1 VDLGLRGKIA
11 LVAASSKGLG
21 RAVAEE
27 LAAEGAQLV
36 MCARGKDALDQTAE
50 SIRQKTGVKV
60 VAVAA
65 DVSAPNDAARVVKA
79 AFEEFGRVD
88 ILVTNSGG
96 PPSGAFES
104 FTAEMWDTATRLLL
118 KSAVELARAVLPG
131 MKERRWGRIL
141 NVTSIAAKQP
151 IEGLMLSNSLRAAV
165 IGFARTLANEVAPFG
180 VTVNNLL
187 PGYTRTDRVQELAR
201 AAGGKAGAGAA
212 TDIVAKWEKEIPMG
226 RLGEPRE
233 FAALAAFLASERASY
248 ITGSSIAVDGG
259 WIRSLL

>member
-1 VDLGLRGKIA
+1 VDLGLRGKVA

-21 RAVAEE
+21 RAIAEE
-27 LAAEGAQLV
+27 LAAEGAHLV
-36 MCARGKDALDQTAE
+36 MCARGKETLEQTAQ
-50 SIRQKTGVKV
+50 SIRETTGVKV
-60 VAVAA
+60 ITVAA
-65 DVSAPNDAARVVKA
+65 DVSNTADASRVAKA
-79 AFEEFGRVD
+79 ALDELGRVD

-96 PPSGAFES
+96 PPSGPFENL
-104 FTAEMWDTATRLLL
+104 TPEMWDSATSLLL
-118 KSAVELARAVLPG
+118 KSAVELTRAVLPG

-151 IEGLMLSNSLRAAV
+151 IDGLMLSNSLRAAV
-165 IGFARTLANEVAPFG
+165 IGFARTLASEVAPFN

-201 AAGGKAGAGAA
+201 AAGEKGGSSS
-212 TDIVAKWEKEIPMG
+212 TDIVSKWEKEIPMG

-248 ITGSSIAVDGG
+248 ITGTSIAVDGG
-259 WIRSLL
+259 WIRSIL

>member
-1 VDLGLRGKIA
+1 VDLGLKGKVA

-27 LAAEGAQLV
+27 LAAEGAHLV
-36 MCARGKDALDQTAE
+36 MCARGKDTLDKTAE
-50 SIRQKTGVKV
+50 SIRQKSGAKV

-65 DVSAPNDAARVVKA
+65 DVSDPRDAARVVKA
-79 AFEEFGRVD
+79 AFDQFGRVD

-96 PPSGAFES
+96 PPSGPFES
-104 FTAEMWDTATRLLL
+104 FTSDTWDAATRLLL
-118 KSAVELARAVLPG
+118 KSAVELTRSVLPG

-151 IEGLMLSNSLRAAV
+151 IEGLMLSNSIRAAV

-201 AAGGKAGAGAA
+201 AAGAKTGGSN
-212 TDIVAKWEKEIPMG
+212 TDIVSKWEKEIPMG

>member
-1 VDLGLRGKIA
+1 VYLGLRGKVA

-27 LAAEGAQLV
+27 LAAEGAHLV
-36 MCARGKDALDQTAE
+36 MCARGKATLEQTAE
-50 SIRQKTGVKV
+50 SIRRQARVKV
-60 VAVAA
+60 VDVAA
-65 DVSAPNDAARVVKA
+65 DVSDPKDAARVVKA
-79 AFEEFGRVD
+79 AFDEFGKVD

-96 PPSGAFES
+96 PPSGPFES
-104 FTAEMWDTATRLLL
+104 LTPEMWDTAIRLLL
-118 KSAVELARAVLPG
+118 KSAVDLTRAVLPG

-165 IGFARTLANEVAPFG
+165 IGFARTLANEVAPFN

-201 AAGGKAGAGAA
+201 AAGGKAGGS

>member
-1 VDLGLRGKIA
+1 VDLGLRGKVA

-21 RAVAEE
+21 RAIAEE
-27 LAAEGAQLV
+27 LAAEGVSLV
-36 MCARGKDALDQTAE
+36 MCARGKDALDQTAA
-50 SIRQKTGVKV
+50 SIREKSDVKV
-60 VAVAA
+60 VAIAA
-65 DVSAPNDAARVVKA
+65 DVSSSADASRVA
-79 AFEEFGRVD
+79 STALAEFARVD

-96 PPSGAFES
+96 PPSGSFES
-104 FTAEMWDTATRLLL
+104 FSAESWDAATRLLL
-118 KSAVELARAVLPG
+118 TSAVELTRAVLPG

-180 VTVNNLL
+180 ITVNNLL
-187 PGYTRTDRVQELAR
+187 PGFTRTDRVTQLAQ
-201 AAGGKAGAGAA
+201 AAAQKSGGSDGG
-212 TDIVAKWEKEIPMG
+212 IVAKWEKEIPMG

>member
-1 VDLGLRGKIA
+1 MDLGLRGKVA

-21 RAVAEE
+21 RAIAEE
-27 LAAEGAQLV
+27 LAAEGAHLV
-36 MCARGKDALDQTAE
+36 ICARGREALEEAAE
-50 SIRQKTGVKV
+50 SIRQRAPVKV
-60 VAVAA
+60 VDIPA
-65 DVSAPNDAARVVKA
+65 DVSDPQDAARVVSA
-79 AFEEFGRVD
+79 ALEEFGQVD

-96 PPSGAFES
+96 PPSGSFES
-104 FTAEMWDTATRLLL
+104 LNPEMWDAATRLLL

-201 AAGGKAGAGAA
+201 AAGGKTGASD
-212 TDIVAKWEKEIPMG
+212 TDIVSKWEREIPMG

>member
-1 VDLGLRGKIA
+1 MDLGLKGRVA

-27 LAAEGAQLV
+27 LAAEGAHLV
-36 MCARGKDALDQTAE
+36 MCARGKDALEQTAE
-50 SIRQKTGVKV
+50 SIRQKAAVKV
-60 VAVAA
+60 VAVPA
-65 DVSAPNDAARVVKA
+65 DVSDPNDAARVVKA
-79 AFEEFGRVD
+79 AFAEFGRVD

-96 PPSGAFES
+96 PPSGPFES
-104 FTAEMWDTATRLLL
+104 LTPEMWDAATRLLL
-118 KSAVELARAVLPG
+118 KSAVELTRAVLPG

-201 AAGGKAGAGAA
+201 AAGGKTGGSS

-233 FAALAAFLASERASY
+233 FAALAAFLASDRASY